1 MADIPNQPIIRRI
14 KDIMDCGR
22 EFDNAKACA
31 QMAAGHGDCRDSFG
45 TQFIGQLAQLRR
57 GKITKVRGHF
67 NRIE

>member
-1 MADIPNQPIIRRI
+1 
-14 KDIMDCGR
+14 MDCGR

-31 QMAAGHGDCRDSFG
+31 QMATGHGDCRDSFG

-67 NRIE
+67 NLIE